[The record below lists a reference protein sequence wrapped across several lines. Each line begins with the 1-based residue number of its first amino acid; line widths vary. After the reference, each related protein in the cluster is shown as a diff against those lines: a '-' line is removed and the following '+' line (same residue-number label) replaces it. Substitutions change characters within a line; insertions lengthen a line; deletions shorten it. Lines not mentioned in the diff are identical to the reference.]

1 MLRHPNSLHSKGS
14 SSNFALFGREE
25 TNFKEIEKCK
35 PISEKNWREFLN
47 KAQKE
52 SEFGKMWSEWYP
64 KWSAQ

>member
-35 PISEKNWREFLN
+35 PISEKN
-47 KAQKE
+47 
-52 SEFGKMWSEWYP
+52 
-64 KWSAQ
+64 